1 MEHSRRVHA
10 FLVWAILALSSF
22 ASSQSSSSWAIDDP
36 IVSGTTT
43 LSGKMYQQTPSGPI
57 VVDQV
62 WTRAWGSGQWHLNGQ
77 PVAFAPSQP
86 FGDPVTDLHTV
97 SAVSVGTVTLRIRW
111 VGEGPHPSIVTVN
124 VRSTATCEFTQ
135 SSGYG
140 SVNNGIS
147 GAQIV
152 DILDDTL
159 LRRTQSSRTTHQLPV
174 VNGIAELTLTKAANA
189 GALTGYSIGRV
200 WADAEPSQMNLKVAN
215 VLVELNGFQYHK
227 KPLPDVL
234 QHQIIPMSNPHHDV
248 FVPNLA
254 GAVTLQWNAAVP
266 KIAEAVVG
274 SESNHDYYWLSSS
287 VKPNYWTRGME
298 QHVWSGHAGTHTN
311 IHPHYERY
319 EWPGNIWDFSMSGG
333 LQIPN
338 RQFNVIP
345 HSFYHVVESG
355 YKSASFIPGS
365 MTTESIW
372 LNYRWG
378 SSFLNSNCLCGL
390 YPPEWDE
397 TAEREAEFG
406 LPNELL
412 SDSGPML
419 SSTLKTMPIYFE
431 GLTSNLTLTTRV
443 PAGVQY
449 NGSLTGYVDPPSFD
463 TEAVSRLAGNAVN
476 LAGLYDHPFT
486 KNIATVASLVSISV
500 EMYRSGYEQIPNVA
514 KFLLS
519 NNHCWWIQNEII
531 SETAPLN
538 WEQFQNAYEWEA
550 FLRPIEEISAEV
562 HDRYGLNG
570 YQGRFLVKHRF
581 ELPAVQGT
589 QMRRYYYNSPQGG
602 PGGGGSGGGGL

>member
-22 ASSQSSSSWAIDDP
+22 ASSQSSSSWAIDEP

-62 WTRAWGSGQWHLNGQ
+62 WTRAWGSGQWHLNGT

-215 VLVELNGFQYHK
+215 VLVELNGIQYHK

-254 GAVTLQWNAAVP
+254 GAVTLQWNAAIP
-266 KIAEAVVG
+266 KIAEAILG
-274 SESNHDYYWLSSS
+274 TNSNHDYYWVSGS
-287 VKPNYWTRGME
+287 VKPYYWTAGLDW
-298 QHVWSGHAGTHTN
+298 HAWSGHAATHTH

-319 EWPGNIWDFSMSGG
+319 VWSPGPSGSSSTG
-333 LQIPN
+333 GPAIPDQTFY
-338 RQFNVIP
+338 RTP
-345 HSFYHVVESG
+345 HSFMPVVD
-355 YKSASFIPGS
+355 P
-365 MTTESIW
+365 
-372 LNYRWG
+372 NYRSAQFMPGDMDTETVSLVYQWG
-378 SSFLNSNCLCGL
+378 LGASNCLCGF
-390 YPPEWDE
+390 YPPHWSEE
-397 TAEREAEFG
+397 AHREAAFG
-406 LPNELL
+406 LPYDLVA
-412 SDSGPML
+412 DSGVVI
-419 SSTLKTMPIYFE
+419 SVKNKKTRVYFE
-431 GLTSNLTLTTRV
+431 GMGYRV

-449 NGSLTGYVDPPSFD
+449 NNSLTGFVITPLFNTTGAIALTGHAVD
-463 TEAVSRLAGNAVN
+463 V
-476 LAGLYDHPFT
+476 AGLIDTTF
-486 KNIATVASLVSISV
+486 ARSISGTAALTGV
-500 EMYRSGYEQIPNVA
+500 AIEMYRSSLDPIPNVQ
-514 KFLLS
+514 KYT
-519 NNHCWWIQNEII
+519 NNHLYSWWNVNGAWYE
-531 SETAPLN
+531 EPPTD
-538 WEQFQNAYEWEA
+538 WEQTKNLYEWEA
-550 FLRPIEEISAEV
+550 DIRPLSEITAKV
-562 HDRYGLNG
+562 FDRYGPNG
-570 YQGRFLVKHRF
+570 YIGRNLVLAESEIRAHNGI
-581 ELPAVQGT
+581 EL
-589 QMRRYYYNSPQGG
+589 RRYYYGTSGG
-602 PGGGGSGGGGL
+602 PGGGGGSGGGS